1 MKPMTKAQTIR
12 HLKSAIR
19 SLDYYLSYYVIPYQ
33 DQVQKIILEEQG
45 YMSSGCSGWFQS
57 DETSMEY
64 LKANLQDCLKTV
76 KKLKVR

>member
-12 HLKSAIR
+12 HLKAAIR
-19 SLDYYLSYYVIPYQ
+19 SLDYYMKYYVIPYQ
-33 DQVQKIILEEQG
+33 EDVQKRLMEEQRVL
-45 YMSSGCSGWFQS
+45 MVSGSFIS
-57 DETSMEY
+57 DETSMKF